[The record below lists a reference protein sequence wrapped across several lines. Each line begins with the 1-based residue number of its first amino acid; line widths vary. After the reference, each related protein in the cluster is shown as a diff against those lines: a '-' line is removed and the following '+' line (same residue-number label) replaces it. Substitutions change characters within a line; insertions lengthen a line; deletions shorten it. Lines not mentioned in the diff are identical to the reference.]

1 MENKKPFKRVD
12 VESQQEQAESTD
24 TLDEVM
30 EQIDNNVDDAVV
42 DLLQELGYNAK
53 RDMTLEETQ
62 ELQEQLTRDNLEVQ
76 IEPEQQDDTYKV
88 AIKVSQVAKVLTFNL
103 PD

>member
-1 MENKKPFKRVD
+1 MD